1 MTRAV
6 EGKTID
12 PITTAALISG
22 GAQII
27 GSGIQGIFGADA
39 QEEELKA
46 KKEAADRLKQMG
58 QITDA
63 EYNALIS
70 QIDQYY
76 QNRPT
81 LGNQQDINA
90 YRQALAQYNPE
101 DYAAEV
107 GEFDKTYDKED
118 YLNPYYGNIIAD
130 TANQIQHTAA
140 GAGLGRGTGAALNI
154 AKGTA
159 EKSDELYRTAM
170 QEMNQDRSFDYQK
183 FQDSIVNQQ
192 NRLNALRAANET
204 KIGLTGN
211 LAQDYLGTQDQAMAD
226 RMKAQQDR
234 LNAQTGYSTAMSSLY

>member
-1 MTRAV
+1 M
-6 EGKTID
+6 D
-12 PITTAALISG
+12 PLTAGALISG

-27 GSGIQGIFGADA
+27 GSGIQSIFGSDA

-101 DYAAEV
+101 EYAAEV
-107 GEFDKTYDKED
+107 GDFDKTYDRED

-183 FQDSIVNQQ
+183 FQDAITNQQ
-192 NRLNALRAANET
+192 NRLNALRSANET

-234 LNAQTGYSTAMSSLY
+234 LNAQTGYAGAMASLY

>member
-1 MTRAV
+1 M
-6 EGKTID
+6 D
-12 PITTAALISG
+12 PLTAGALISG

-27 GSGIQGIFGADA
+27 GSGIQSIFGSDA

-46 KKEAADRLKQMG
+46 KKEAAERLKQMG

-63 EYNALIS
+63 EYNSLIS

-101 DYAAEV
+101 EYAAEV
-107 GEFDKTYDKED
+107 GDFDKTYDKED

-170 QEMNQDRSFDYQK
+170 QEMNQDRAFDYQK

-234 LNAQTGYSTAMSSLY
+234 LNAQTGYAGAMASLY

>member
-1 MTRAV
+1 M
-6 EGKTID
+6 D
-12 PITTAALISG
+12 PLITGALITG
-22 GAQII
+22 GAQIL
-27 GSGIQGIFGADA
+27 GSGIQGWFASDA
-39 QEEELKA
+39 QDKELEA
-46 KKEAADRLKQMG
+46 KKEAAERLRAMG
-58 QITDA
+58 QITND
-63 EYNALIS
+63 EYNRLIS
-70 QIDQYY
+70 QIDTYY

-81 LGNQQDINA
+81 LGSEADINA
-90 YRQALAQYNPE
+90 YRQAVSSYNPE

-107 GEFDKTYDKED
+107 GEFDKQYNKED

-170 QEMNQDRSFDYQK
+170 NDMNQERAFDYQK
-183 FQDSIVNQQ
+183 FQDSITNQQ
-192 NRLNALRAANET
+192 NRLNALRSANET

-226 RMKAQQDR
+226 RIKAEQDR
-234 LNAQTGYSTAMSSLY
+234 LNAQTGYAGAIASLY

>member
-1 MTRAV
+1 MDPL
-6 EGKTID
+6 TIG
-12 PITTAALISG
+12 ALISG

-27 GSGIQGIFGADA
+27 GSGIQSVFGSDA

-63 EYNALIS
+63 EYNSLIS

-90 YRQALAQYNPE
+90 YRQALAQYSPE
-101 DYAAEV
+101 EYAAEV
-107 GEFDKTYDKED
+107 GDFDKTYDKED

-154 AKGTA
+154 AKGTS

-170 QEMNQDRSFDYQK
+170 QEMNQDRTFDYQK

-234 LNAQTGYSTAMSSLY
+234 LNAQTGYAGAMASLY

>member
-101 DYAAEV
+101 EYAAEV
-107 GEFDKTYDKED
+107 GDFDKTYDKED

-192 NRLNALRAANET
+192 NRLNALRAASET

-234 LNAQTGYSTAMSSLY
+234 LNAQTGYAGAMASLY

>member
-1 MTRAV
+1 M
-6 EGKTID
+6 D
-12 PITTAALISG
+12 PITAGALISG

-27 GSGIQGIFGADA
+27 GSGIQSIFGSDA

-46 KKEAADRLKQMG
+46 KKEAAERLKQMG

-101 DYAAEV
+101 EYAAEV
-107 GEFDKTYDKED
+107 GDFDKTYNKED

-170 QEMNQDRSFDYQK
+170 QEMNQDRSFDYQN
-183 FQDSIVNQQ
+183 FQDAITNQQ
-192 NRLNALRAANET
+192 NRLNALRAASET

-234 LNAQTGYSTAMSSLY
+234 LNAQTGYAGAIASLY

>member
-1 MTRAV
+1 M
-6 EGKTID
+6 D
-12 PITTAALISG
+12 PLITGALITG
-22 GAQII
+22 GAQIL
-27 GSGIQGIFGADA
+27 GSGIQGWFASDA
-39 QEEELKA
+39 QDKELEA
-46 KKEAADRLKQMG
+46 KKEAAERLRAMG
-58 QITDA
+58 QITDD
-63 EYNALIS
+63 EYNRLIS
-70 QIDQYY
+70 QIDAYY

-81 LGNQQDINA
+81 LGSEADINA
-90 YRQALAQYNPE
+90 YRQAVASYKPE

-107 GEFDKTYDKED
+107 GEFDKQYNKED

-170 QEMNQDRSFDYQK
+170 NEMNQERAFDYQK
-183 FQDSIVNQQ
+183 FQDSITNQQ
-192 NRLNALRAANET
+192 NRLNALRSANET

-226 RMKAQQDR
+226 RIKAEQDR
-234 LNAQTGYSTAMSSLY
+234 LNAQTGYAGAIASLY

>member
-1 MTRAV
+1 M
-6 EGKTID
+6 D
-12 PITTAALISG
+12 PVTTAALISG

-27 GSGIQGIFGADA
+27 GSGIQSIFGSDA

-192 NRLNALRAANET
+192 NRLNALRAASET

-234 LNAQTGYSTAMSSLY
+234 LNAQTGYAGAMASLY

>member
-1 MTRAV
+1 M
-6 EGKTID
+6 D

-101 DYAAEV
+101 EYAAEV
-107 GEFDKTYDKED
+107 GDFDKTYDKED

-170 QEMNQDRSFDYQK
+170 QEMNQDRAFDYQK
-183 FQDSIVNQQ
+183 FQDSITNQQ
-192 NRLNALRAANET
+192 NRLNALRAASET

-234 LNAQTGYSTAMSSLY
+234 LNAQTGYAGAMASLY

>member
-1 MTRAV
+1 M
-6 EGKTID
+6 D
-12 PITTAALISG
+12 PVTTAALISG

-101 DYAAEV
+101 NYAAEV

-118 YLNPYYGNIIAD
+118 YLNPYYGNIISD

-170 QEMNQDRSFDYQK
+170 QEMNQDRAFDYQK

-226 RMKAQQDR
+226 RIKAQQDR
-234 LNAQTGYSTAMSSLY
+234 LNAQTGYAAAMSSLY

>member
-1 MTRAV
+1 M
-6 EGKTID
+6 D
-12 PITTAALISG
+12 PVTTAALISG

-101 DYAAEV
+101 NYAAEV

-118 YLNPYYGNIIAD
+118 YLNPYYGNIISD

-170 QEMNQDRSFDYQK
+170 QEMNQDRAFDYQK

-226 RMKAQQDR
+226 RIKAQQDR
-234 LNAQTGYSTAMSSLY
+234 LNAQTGYATAISSLY

>member
-1 MTRAV
+1 M
-6 EGKTID
+6 D

-27 GSGIQGIFGADA
+27 GSGIQGIFGSDA

-63 EYNALIS
+63 EYNSLIS

-90 YRQALAQYNPE
+90 YRQAIAQYNPE

-170 QEMNQDRSFDYQK
+170 QEMNQDRAFDYQK

-211 LAQDYLGTQDQAMAD
+211 LAQDYLGTQDQSMAD

-234 LNAQTGYSTAMSSLY
+234 LNAQTGYAGAMASLY

>member
-1 MTRAV
+1 M
-6 EGKTID
+6 D
-12 PITTAALISG
+12 PLTAGALISG

-27 GSGIQGIFGADA
+27 GSGIQSIFGSDA

-46 KKEAADRLKQMG
+46 KKEAAERLKQMG

-101 DYAAEV
+101 EYAAEV
-107 GEFDKTYDKED
+107 GDFDKTYNKED

-183 FQDSIVNQQ
+183 FQDAITNQQ
-192 NRLNALRAANET
+192 NRLNALRAASET

-234 LNAQTGYSTAMSSLY
+234 LNAQTGYAGAIASLY

>member
-1 MTRAV
+1 M
-6 EGKTID
+6 D
-12 PITTAALISG
+12 PLITGALITG
-22 GAQII
+22 GAQIL
-27 GSGIQGIFGADA
+27 GSGIQGWFASDA
-39 QEEELKA
+39 QDKELEA
-46 KKEAADRLKQMG
+46 KKEAAERLRAMG
-58 QITDA
+58 QITDD
-63 EYNALIS
+63 EYNRLIS
-70 QIDQYY
+70 QIDAYY

-81 LGNQQDINA
+81 LGSEADINA
-90 YRQALAQYNPE
+90 YRQAVASYKPE

-107 GEFDKTYDKED
+107 GEFDKQYNKED

-170 QEMNQDRSFDYQK
+170 NDMNQERAFDYQK
-183 FQDSIVNQQ
+183 FQDSITNQQ
-192 NRLNALRAANET
+192 NRLNALRSANET

-226 RMKAQQDR
+226 RIKAEQDR
-234 LNAQTGYSTAMSSLY
+234 LNAQTGYAGAIASLY

>member
-1 MTRAV
+1 M
-6 EGKTID
+6 D
-12 PITTAALISG
+12 PLVTGALISG

-101 DYAAEV
+101 EYAAEV
-107 GEFDKTYDKED
+107 GEFDKKYDRED

-183 FQDSIVNQQ
+183 FQDSITNQQ
-192 NRLNALRAANET
+192 NRLNALRAASET

-211 LAQDYLGTQDQAMAD
+211 LAQDYLRTQDQAMAD

-234 LNAQTGYSTAMSSLY
+234 LNAQTGYAGAIASLY

>member
-1 MTRAV
+1 M
-6 EGKTID
+6 D
-12 PITTAALISG
+12 PVTTAALISG

-101 DYAAEV
+101 EYAAEV
-107 GEFDKTYDKED
+107 GDFDKTYDKED

-170 QEMNQDRSFDYQK
+170 QEMNQDRAFDYQK
-183 FQDSIVNQQ
+183 FQDSITNQQ
-192 NRLNALRAANET
+192 NRLNALRAASET

-234 LNAQTGYSTAMSSLY
+234 LNAQTGYAGAMASLY

>member
-1 MTRAV
+1 M
-6 EGKTID
+6 D
-12 PITTAALISG
+12 PLITGALITG
-22 GAQII
+22 GAQIL
-27 GSGIQGIFGADA
+27 GSGIQGWFASDA
-39 QEEELKA
+39 QDKELEA
-46 KKEAADRLKQMG
+46 KKEAAERLRAMG
-58 QITDA
+58 QITND
-63 EYNALIS
+63 EYNRLIS
-70 QIDQYY
+70 QIDTYY

-81 LGNQQDINA
+81 LGSEADINA
-90 YRQALAQYNPE
+90 YRQSVANYNPE

-107 GEFDKTYDKED
+107 GEFDKTYNKED

-170 QEMNQDRSFDYQK
+170 QEMNQERAFDYQK
-183 FQDSIVNQQ
+183 FQDSITNQQ
-192 NRLNALRAANET
+192 NRLNALRSANET

-226 RMKAQQDR
+226 RIKAEQDR
-234 LNAQTGYSTAMSSLY
+234 LNAQTGYAGAIASLY